1 MEKKDLEIDNM
12 AKKGKYQRVVVKK
25 MPLWKSTLLVILSV
39 ILLLTVSAVGF
50 GVLYYKDLLGYVSR
64 AERQE
69 QELSDAELEEILG
82 FVPETLPETEPAETT
97 EAPEETE
104 PRESQWGKTGKIVN
118 IMLVGQAM
126 REQEDSKLSDTM
138 ILCTINKET
147 KTLTLTSFLR
157 DTYIK
162 LPNYKNHVCGMQRIN
177 VAYNLGWRWAGDLGG
192 MEMLNQL
199 VYESF
204 GVEVDHN
211 VEINFNSFVEI
222 IDLLGGVTVNLS
234 QDEANYLNA
243 ANFSQK
249 VTEGENTLPGDIAL
263 EYARM
268 RKSSGSDSDIHRAQR
283 QRNLITTI
291 IKRCMSMNLGE
302 IDKLIKQILPMVLT
316 NMSDEDI
323 TTLMV
328 ELLPLLP
335 ELTIQSNQCPAEGT
349 YYGEMVQ
356 IAGMDA
362 AVLIPD
368 VEVNRELL
376 MALCEETEEI
386 PGNS

>member
-1 MEKKDLEIDNM
+1 M

-25 MPLWKSTLLVILSV
+25 KPLWKSTLLVILSV

-82 FVPETLPETEPAETT
+82 FVPETLPEADPAQTT
-97 EAPEETE
+97 EALEESK
-104 PRESQWGKTGKIVN
+104 PKDSRWGKAGKIVN

-126 REQEDSKLSDTM
+126 REDEDSKLSDTM

-157 DTYIK
+157 DTYVK
-162 LPNYKNHVCGMQRIN
+162 LPNYKNHLCGMQRIN

-199 VYESF
+199 IFESF

-234 QDEANYLNA
+234 LDEANYLNGGD
-243 ANFSQK
+243 FSQK

-268 RKSSGSDSDIHRAQR
+268 RKSSGSDSDIHRASR

-349 YYGEMVQ
+349 YYGDMVQ

-368 VEVNRELL
+368 VEANREML
-376 MALCEETEEI
+376 MAICEENEEI